1 MAKFEILSTKAPEY
15 DPSRTTGDQVEK
27 TSLVVE
33 WSDEPTASNLRRF
46 EAQHPPHLYDA
57 FHYVEGVGKLDGER
71 TV

>member
-1 MAKFEILSTKAPEY
+1 MAKFEILSTKTPEY

-46 EAQHPPHLYDA
+46 ETQYPPHLYDA
-57 FHYVEGVGKLDGER
+57 FHYAEGIGAI
-71 TV
+71 